1 MQNRKPSYITLC
13 VSLSLSVAL
22 FVFLLLGLFGI
33 LVPSWIQESSFN
45 YLLAFFLILINL
57 LLNIL
62 FMIIEKRNLLTIPEW
77 FRVVFFIGFFVF
89 TGVYYYFG
97 LYLIIY
103 TEIIA
108 YIYLA
113 VVLTILSLSI
123 FFNLQ
128 KSDKNVVKT
137 SNAYAAISTFTYSTA
152 MFLIIET
159 IVSAFKI
166 VIHHNN
172 VTNGLLIFL
181 INSCVVILT
190 SLILSIMFYE
200 SIKKSKKLINACLI
214 KVNNKTEE

>member
-13 VSLSLSVAL
+13 LSLGLSVAL
-22 FVFLLLGLFGI
+22 FVFLLLGLFGVI
-33 LVPSWIQESSFN
+33 VPSWIEEASFN
-45 YLLAFFLILINL
+45 YLFAFFLILLNL

-62 FMIIEKRNLLTIPEW
+62 FMVIEKKNLLDFPEW
-77 FRVVFFIGFFVF
+77 LRVVFFVGFFVF
-89 TGVYYYFG
+89 TGLYYYFG
-97 LYLIIY
+97 LYTIIY

-108 YIYLA
+108 YVYLA
-113 VVLTILSLSI
+113 FVLSILSLSI

-137 SNAYAAISTFTYSTA
+137 SNTYVATSTFAYSTA

-166 VIHHNN
+166 VIHHNS
-172 VTNGLLIFL
+172 VTNGLLVFL
-181 INSCVVILT
+181 MNSCVVILV
-190 SLILSIMFYE
+190 SLILSIVFYE
-200 SIKKSKKLINACLI
+200 SLKKSKKFINACLI